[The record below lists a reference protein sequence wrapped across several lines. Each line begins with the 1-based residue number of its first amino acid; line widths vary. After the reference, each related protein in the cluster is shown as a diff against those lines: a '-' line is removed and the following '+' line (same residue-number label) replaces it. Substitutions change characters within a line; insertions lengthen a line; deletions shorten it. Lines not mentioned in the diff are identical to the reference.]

1 MRAGRGRG
9 LHRAKVGRRGEP
21 TNPAATTPAP
31 LHAVR
36 HTLATGGKG
45 AGGGGAPEE
54 EEQPAPSGAAAQPPL
69 GSSGHPADPVR
80 LAVLEVHV
88 QAEQAA
94 RQEMKNDVKELRAE
108 VRRVEDKV
116 DNLSA
121 AQAADTYQLRLLI
134 LAASV
139 FSPFLPKLLP
149 ALLSKLL

>member
-1 MRAGRGRG
+1 M
-9 LHRAKVGRRGEP
+9 HRAKVGRRGEP

-54 EEQPAPSGAAAQPPL
+54 EEQPAPSGAAAQPLGSGAAAQPPL

-94 RQEMKNDVKELRAE
+94 RQEMKNDMKELRAE

-116 DNLSA
+116 DNLK
-121 AQAADTYQLRLLI
+121 LLMI
-134 LAASV
+134 GTALV
-139 FSPFLPKLLP
+139 SPFFPQLLP
-149 ALLSKLL
+149 ALVSKLASL